1 MKRHTERPV
10 EETFV
15 YTALEEFCPDCQ
27 RVLPIYQVISRPVEC
42 VERAVLLKRRD
53 KRCGPDCPGE
63 RPVLFAPRDLRV
75 VLPNRI
81 YGLDVTLHVGERH
94 LCDGV
99 ALAQITRDLNARGL
113 PIDQRHTGRVFR
125 DFLALTTL
133 LRGDE
138 ATVQARLRAQ
148 GGMVLMCDGVQF
160 EDRSPVLYLAWDA
173 ISGTPLF
180 GERKPFRGADD
191 LVPLLE
197 RVRDMGVPVLGVVTD
212 KEKGLVPAV
221 ERVFPGVPYQF
232 CHTHFLKNC
241 GKPLQADLTSLQ
253 ASVRR
258 RADAARKLSKQFPP
272 PSTAAPKAGLP
283 EERVVV
289 AVDETQAPAP
299 STEVSTVFSA
309 AQGETP
315 VLAGAPSSLTEEALA
330 LELYELVRV
339 NSRVSG
345 KSPLDPAELK
355 RHERIESIRTLLD
368 DARKKKPKRPRG
380 TALGPYLMR

>member
-27 RVLPIYQVISRPVEC
+27 RMLPIYQVISRPVEC
-42 VERAVLLKRRD
+42 VDRAVLLKRRD

-63 RPVLFAPRDLRV
+63 RPVFFAPRDLRV

-94 LCDGV
+94 LCEGV
-99 ALAQITRDLNARGL
+99 ALAQITRDLNTRGL

-125 DFLALTTL
+125 DFVALTTL
-133 LRGDE
+133 LQGDE

-148 GGMVLMCDGVQF
+148 GGIVLMCDGVQF

-180 GERKPFRGADD
+180 GERKPFRSADD

-197 RVRDMGVPVLGVVTD
+197 RVRDMGVPVLGIVTD

-221 ERVFPGVPYQF
+221 ERVFPEVPYQL

-241 GKPLQADLTSLQ
+241 AKPLQADLTSLQ

-258 RADAARKLSKQFPP
+258 RADAARKLSKQISP
-272 PSTAAPKAGLP
+272 PSKAAPEAGASKA
-283 EERVVV
+283 RVMVP
-289 AVDETQAPAP
+289 AVDEMLAIDETQPP
-299 STEVSTVFSA
+299 VKSTEVSAVA
-309 AQGETP
+309 PADQRKTP
-315 VLAGAPSSLTEEALA
+315 VPAGALASLSEEALA
-330 LELYELVRV
+330 RELCELVRV

-345 KSPLDPAELK
+345 KAPLDPAELK
-355 RHERIESIRTLLD
+355 RHERIESIRALLN
-368 DARKKKPKRPRG
+368 DAQKKSP
-380 TALGPYLMR
+380 GP